1 MCKPP
6 GKSLAKDLAPGECRV
21 TLPWRGENSCGGDD
35 SDDDAGDGGDMMVVM
50 VMKMVKWW

>member
-21 TLPWRGENSCGGDD
+21 THRGGEHSRGGDN
-35 SDDDAGDGGDMMVVM
+35 DDDGNGDDMVVM